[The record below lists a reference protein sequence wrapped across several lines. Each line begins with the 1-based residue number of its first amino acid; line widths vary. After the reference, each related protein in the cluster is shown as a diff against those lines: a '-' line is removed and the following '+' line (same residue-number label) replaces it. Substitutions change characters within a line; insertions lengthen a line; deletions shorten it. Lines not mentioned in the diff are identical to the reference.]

1 MTIHRKFPHFVLT
14 VVVTCVT
21 NIGGVGDMTLLNI
34 ILYLLNFNDPFLGL
48 DHAEMIGKLRGNVE

>member
-48 DHAEMIGKLRGNVE
+48 DHAEMIEG